1 MEDKYTII
9 NNEERRRFEIPLGAE
24 FARLEYKMKDKEM
37 TLLHTFVPD
46 SHRGKGIADQLAK
59 FALEYLRE
67 HKMTALVQC
76 PFVTKYLERHQDYKD
91 VVSAVI
97 KN

>member
-1 MEDKYTII
+1 MEEKYTII
-9 NNEERRRFEIPLGAE
+9 NNEERRRFEIPLEGE
-24 FARLEYKMKDKEM
+24 FARLEYKVKGREM
-37 TLLHTFVPD
+37 SLLHTFVPD
-46 SHRGKGIADQLAK
+46 SQRGKGIADHLAK
-59 FALEYLRE
+59 FALEYLRAN
-67 HKMTALVQC
+67 KMTALVHC